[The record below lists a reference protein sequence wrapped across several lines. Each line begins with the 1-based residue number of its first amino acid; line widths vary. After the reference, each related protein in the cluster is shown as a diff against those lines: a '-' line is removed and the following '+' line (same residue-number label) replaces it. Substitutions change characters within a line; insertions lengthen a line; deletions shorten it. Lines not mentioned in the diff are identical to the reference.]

1 MANGAAMADQISIE
15 KQETGSGGRY
25 VAVVSGHEA
34 EMAFSRASPHLII
47 IDHTAVPDA
56 LRGQGVGQALALHAV
71 EDARAGGWKIIPLCP
86 FMRAQSLRH
95 EEWADVVQQ
104 R

>member
-1 MANGAAMADQISIE
+1 MAQSIDIRKE
-15 KQETGSGGRY
+15 ETGNKGRY
-25 VAVVSGHEA
+25 LALLDGHEG
-34 EMAFSRASPHLII
+34 EMTYSRVSPHLII
-47 IDHTAVPDA
+47 IDHTDVAEA
-56 LRGQGVGQALALHAV
+56 LKGKGVGQALALHAV

-95 EEWADVVQQ
+95 PEWGDVVQQ

>member
-1 MANGAAMADQISIE
+1 MSESIKIE
-15 KQETGSGGRY
+15 KQEAGSGGRY
-25 VAVVSGHEA
+25 VANVSGHEA

-56 LRGQGVGQALALHAV
+56 LRGQGVGQALALYAV

-95 EEWADVVQQ
+95 ADWADVVQQ
-104 R
+104 K